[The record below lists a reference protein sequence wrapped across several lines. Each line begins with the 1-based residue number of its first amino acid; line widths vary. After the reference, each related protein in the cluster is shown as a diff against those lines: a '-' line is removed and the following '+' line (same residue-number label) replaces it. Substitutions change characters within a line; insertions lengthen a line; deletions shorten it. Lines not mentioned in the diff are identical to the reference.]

1 MRKMSECFILLRE
14 TGNLMNLRDERCL
27 DLGAKT
33 DREGEDETI
42 EGAAAEEVRVSMA
55 VNEALQIFIDFDVCN
70 L

>member
-1 MRKMSECFILLRE
+1 
-14 TGNLMNLRDERCL
+14 MNLRDERCL

-42 EGAAAEEVRVSMA
+42 EVAAAEEVRVSMA